1 MVVGLSTRMVP
12 VFTPVPETSTA
23 IWLPKFAPVI
33 VTVVLPP
40 RRMVDGVT
48 EVIFG
53 PRTTERQPLHVPCL
67 PIAVGDRHV
76 PRPGLGSGVDG
87 HRERELGGGPPGDGG
102 TDTRPGER
110 DPRRR
115 VEPGA
120 GQDDPG
126 TGRPLSQRE
135 WVRPT

>member
-1 MVVGLSTRMVP
+1 MVVGLSTRRVP

-23 IWLPKFAPVI
+23 IWLPKLAPVI

-67 PIAVGDRHV
+67 PSPLVTVTFRAPVSAAGSTVTASVSWVAVHPVTEALTPAPENATCLRF
-76 PRPGLGSGVDG
+76 
-87 HRERELGGGPPGDGG
+87 
-102 TDTRPGER
+102 
-110 DPRRR
+110 RRLAR
-115 VEPGA
+115 
-120 GQDDPG
+120 
-126 TGRPLSQRE
+126 
-135 WVRPT
+135 